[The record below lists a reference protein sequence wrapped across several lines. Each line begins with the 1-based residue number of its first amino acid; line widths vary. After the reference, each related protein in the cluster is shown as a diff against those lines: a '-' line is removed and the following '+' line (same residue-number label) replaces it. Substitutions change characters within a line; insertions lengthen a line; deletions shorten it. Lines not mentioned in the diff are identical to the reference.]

1 MSATQIAVVLAAV
14 ALGFFAKGV
23 TGIGGP
29 LLAIPVLAAFEGVEY
44 AVAVIAIPTFV
55 ANAWLLWRHR
65 SSASTV
71 RRYLGPLLIAG
82 LIAIPLGVWL
92 LVSVSDQAITLLLAL
107 FIIGYIIWFL
117 AKPQLKL
124 SEGAARRAAA
134 PTGFVAGAMQGATG
148 ISGPI
153 LVTFFHSLGLK
164 RSSFIAA
171 VTIPFLILGGAQIIS
186 LVALDAYDGERVV
199 AAAIAVIPAMA
210 VLSPAARL
218 GERIQHQTF
227 QYLVLAL
234 LAATAIRLLWS
245 VFT

>member
-44 AVAVIAIPTFV
+44 AVAVIAIPTLV
-55 ANAWLLWRHR
+55 ANVWLLWRHR
-65 SSASTV
+65 SSTSTV
-71 RRYLGPLLIAG
+71 RRYLRPLLIAG
-82 LIAIPLGVWL
+82 VIAIPFGVWI
-92 LVSVSDQAITLLLAL
+92 LVSVSDRAITLVLAL
-107 FIIGYIIWFL
+107 VIIGYIIWFL
-117 AKPQLKL
+117 ANPQLKL
-124 SEGAARRAAA
+124 SVRTAQRVAA

-171 VTIPFLILGGAQIIS
+171 VTIPFLILGAAQITS
-186 LVALDAYDGERVV
+186 LVVLGAYDSERVA
-199 AAAIAVIPAMA
+199 AAAIAVIPAVA
-210 VLSPAARL
+210 VLTPAARL

-227 QYLVLAL
+227 QYVVLAL